1 MRILFM
7 GTPDFAVEQLKRL
20 VLPTQVSGV
29 MIVVIDVMGCD
40 MNGIYL

>member
-1 MRILFM
+1 MMAEFHL
-7 GTPDFAVEQLKRL
+7 EQLKRL